1 MLNLKMRLK
10 LIFAILSL
18 SICFSGCGD
27 DDTSEAV
34 GSSAEIS
41 VEDESMDED
50 GVKQKEDKDELK
62 QDNEKEDEGELK
74 QDNKKEDE
82 DELKQDNKIEDK
94 ADSTKDVDD
103 ELKTD
108 INDESTSEEKI
119 QENDSAERLEFVT
132 TDIYGNAVASTDFT
146 DAKIIMLNFWEPWCG
161 PCVGEM
167 PELETLY
174 EEYKESGFVI
184 IGAFTTEGMDDAVL
198 QVLADTGVKY
208 PIVYAAEEMYKYMS
222 DYVPTT
228 VFLDGEGHILSD
240 EPYIGAN
247 SYDNWKKI
255 IEANL

>member
-1 MLNLKMRLK
+1 MLNLKLRLK
-10 LIFAILSL
+10 LIFAIISL
-18 SICFSGCGD
+18 SICFSGCGGE
-27 DDTSEAV
+27 DTSETV
-34 GSSAEIS
+34 DNSAAINA
-41 VEDESMDED
+41 EDESMDED
-50 GVKQKEDKDELK
+50 STKQ
-62 QDNEKEDEGELK
+62 
-74 QDNKKEDE
+74 KEDE
-82 DELKQDNKIEDK
+82 DELKQDNGKVDEIG
-94 ADSTKDVDD
+94 STKDVNNDD
-103 ELKTD
+103 ELKVD
-108 INDESTSEEKI
+108 SQDESANIEEKT
-119 QENDSAERLEFVT
+119 QEKASLEVLEFAT
-132 TDIYGNAVASTDFT
+132 TDIYGNEVLSTDFT
-146 DAKIIMLNFWEPWCG
+146 AAKVIMLNFWEPWCG

-167 PELETLY
+167 PELQALY

-255 IEANL
+255 VESYL